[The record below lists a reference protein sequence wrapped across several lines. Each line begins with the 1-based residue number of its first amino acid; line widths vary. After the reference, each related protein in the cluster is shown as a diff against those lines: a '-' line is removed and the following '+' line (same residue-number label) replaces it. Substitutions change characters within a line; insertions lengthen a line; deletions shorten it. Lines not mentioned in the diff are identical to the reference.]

1 MSDKTTA
8 ALAAEQADVE
18 ATTTQEPELLPAAT
32 LDELEQVDLGT
43 VAEGER
49 APFRITDD
57 RCADWAIRKI
67 ADERSE
73 YDRLKALADEQ
84 IAAINEKVAAA
95 RKRMENGTS
104 YLTSCLADFF
114 ATVPHKETKTTEKYR
129 LLSGTLTFKK
139 GTTKTKLDETKL
151 VPWLKAN
158 GYGELVKVEESTRW
172 ADLKK
177 LLSYTGDIATLTET
191 GEIVEGVTVYET
203 PAIVTVDV
211 KGGTDMPETK
221 KTEAAAA
228 AAPPE
233 AACLTLRQKLVEMR
247 KACPEIVKKQH
258 SDGVSYKY
266 AKIYDVWEKITPI
279 MNELG
284 VDFDVISEQ
293 ATRHAEN
300 GDPVYWITMQTKTRN
315 GDKLMFL
322 YEADLTIRWLNLDND
337 DETIE
342 ATVHAVGWNDDPAK
356 AKGAAHTYALK
367 YYLFEKFTV
376 DQGEDDPDNS
386 DFGAQGKG
394 SGAGGRQQATQGRQG
409 QSSGRLSDAQLA
421 RLYKKAEAAGMTKE
435 RTNARIVEKYKKQD
449 PATLTRQEYDEI
461 CTSLDN
467 AAAQHNQQGGNA

>member
-8 ALAAEQADVE
+8 ALAAEQADTE
-18 ATTTQEPELLPAAT
+18 ATTTQEAELLPAAT

-191 GEIVEGVTVYET
+191 GEIVEGVTVYEALRNKPKINGHELIGDMT
-203 PAIVTVDV
+203 PAQLGITDDRHHTHKQAQAAKVWTVAHNLGKRPAVTVVDSA
-211 KGGTDMPETK
+211 GTVVIGEVDYLDDNTVRL
-221 KTEAAAA
+221 TFCAA
-228 AAPPE
+228 
-233 AACLTLRQKLVEMR
+233 
-247 KACPEIVKKQH
+247 
-258 SDGVSYKY
+258 
-266 AKIYDVWEKITPI
+266 
-279 MNELG
+279 
-284 VDFDVISEQ
+284 F
-293 ATRHAEN
+293 
-300 GDPVYWITMQTKTRN
+300 
-315 GDKLMFL
+315 
-322 YEADLTIRWLNLDND
+322 
-337 DETIE
+337 
-342 ATVHAVGWNDDPAK
+342 
-356 AKGAAHTYALK
+356 
-367 YYLFEKFTV
+367 
-376 DQGEDDPDNS
+376 
-386 DFGAQGKG
+386 
-394 SGAGGRQQATQGRQG
+394 SGTA
-409 QSSGRLSDAQLA
+409 
-421 RLYKKAEAAGMTKE
+421 YF
-435 RTNARIVEKYKKQD
+435 N
-449 PATLTRQEYDEI
+449 
-461 CTSLDN
+461 
-467 AAAQHNQQGGNA
+467 

>member
-8 ALAAEQADVE
+8 ALAAEQADAE
-18 ATTTQEPELLPAAT
+18 ATTTQETELLPAAT

-139 GTTKTKLDETKL
+139 DAARAESAELQTKLDEAKL

-203 PAIVTVDV
+203 PGIFTVDV
-211 KGGTDMPETK
+211 
-221 KTEAAAA
+221 
-228 AAPPE
+228 
-233 AACLTLRQKLVEMR
+233 
-247 KACPEIVKKQH
+247 
-258 SDGVSYKY
+258 
-266 AKIYDVWEKITPI
+266 
-279 MNELG
+279 
-284 VDFDVISEQ
+284 
-293 ATRHAEN
+293 
-300 GDPVYWITMQTKTRN
+300 
-315 GDKLMFL
+315 
-322 YEADLTIRWLNLDND
+322 
-337 DETIE
+337 
-342 ATVHAVGWNDDPAK
+342 
-356 AKGAAHTYALK
+356 
-367 YYLFEKFTV
+367 
-376 DQGEDDPDNS
+376 
-386 DFGAQGKG
+386 
-394 SGAGGRQQATQGRQG
+394 
-409 QSSGRLSDAQLA
+409 
-421 RLYKKAEAAGMTKE
+421 
-435 RTNARIVEKYKKQD
+435 
-449 PATLTRQEYDEI
+449 
-461 CTSLDN
+461 
-467 AAAQHNQQGGNA
+467 

>member
-43 VAEGER
+43 VAEGEH

-67 ADERSE
+67 
-73 YDRLKALADEQ
+73 ADEQ

-203 PAIVTVDV
+203 PGIFTVDV
-211 KGGTDMPETK
+211 
-221 KTEAAAA
+221 
-228 AAPPE
+228 
-233 AACLTLRQKLVEMR
+233 
-247 KACPEIVKKQH
+247 
-258 SDGVSYKY
+258 
-266 AKIYDVWEKITPI
+266 
-279 MNELG
+279 
-284 VDFDVISEQ
+284 
-293 ATRHAEN
+293 
-300 GDPVYWITMQTKTRN
+300 
-315 GDKLMFL
+315 
-322 YEADLTIRWLNLDND
+322 
-337 DETIE
+337 
-342 ATVHAVGWNDDPAK
+342 
-356 AKGAAHTYALK
+356 
-367 YYLFEKFTV
+367 
-376 DQGEDDPDNS
+376 
-386 DFGAQGKG
+386 
-394 SGAGGRQQATQGRQG
+394 
-409 QSSGRLSDAQLA
+409 
-421 RLYKKAEAAGMTKE
+421 
-435 RTNARIVEKYKKQD
+435 
-449 PATLTRQEYDEI
+449 
-461 CTSLDN
+461 
-467 AAAQHNQQGGNA
+467 

>member
-8 ALAAEQADVE
+8 ALAAEQADAE
-18 ATTTQEPELLPAAT
+18 ATTTQEAELLPAAT

-67 ADERSE
+67 
-73 YDRLKALADEQ
+73 ADEQ

-139 GTTKTKLDETKL
+139 GATKTKLDETKL

-203 PAIVTVDV
+203 PGIFTVDV
-211 KGGTDMPETK
+211 
-221 KTEAAAA
+221 
-228 AAPPE
+228 
-233 AACLTLRQKLVEMR
+233 
-247 KACPEIVKKQH
+247 
-258 SDGVSYKY
+258 
-266 AKIYDVWEKITPI
+266 
-279 MNELG
+279 
-284 VDFDVISEQ
+284 
-293 ATRHAEN
+293 
-300 GDPVYWITMQTKTRN
+300 
-315 GDKLMFL
+315 
-322 YEADLTIRWLNLDND
+322 
-337 DETIE
+337 
-342 ATVHAVGWNDDPAK
+342 
-356 AKGAAHTYALK
+356 
-367 YYLFEKFTV
+367 
-376 DQGEDDPDNS
+376 
-386 DFGAQGKG
+386 
-394 SGAGGRQQATQGRQG
+394 
-409 QSSGRLSDAQLA
+409 
-421 RLYKKAEAAGMTKE
+421 
-435 RTNARIVEKYKKQD
+435 
-449 PATLTRQEYDEI
+449 
-461 CTSLDN
+461 
-467 AAAQHNQQGGNA
+467 

>member
-8 ALAAEQADVE
+8 ALATEQADAE
-18 ATTTQEPELLPAAT
+18 ATTMQETELLPAAT

-139 GTTKTKLDETKL
+139 GTTKTKLDET
-151 VPWLKAN
+151 
-158 GYGELVKVEESTRW
+158 
-172 ADLKK
+172 
-177 LLSYTGDIATLTET
+177 
-191 GEIVEGVTVYET
+191 
-203 PAIVTVDV
+203 
-211 KGGTDMPETK
+211 
-221 KTEAAAA
+221 
-228 AAPPE
+228 
-233 AACLTLRQKLVEMR
+233 
-247 KACPEIVKKQH
+247 
-258 SDGVSYKY
+258 
-266 AKIYDVWEKITPI
+266 
-279 MNELG
+279 
-284 VDFDVISEQ
+284 
-293 ATRHAEN
+293 
-300 GDPVYWITMQTKTRN
+300 
-315 GDKLMFL
+315 
-322 YEADLTIRWLNLDND
+322 
-337 DETIE
+337 IE

-394 SGAGGRQQATQGRQG
+394 SGAGGSQQATQGRQG
-409 QSSGRLSDAQLA
+409 QGSGRLSDAQLA

>member
-8 ALAAEQADVE
+8 ALAAEQADTE
-18 ATTTQEPELLPAAT
+18 ATTTQEAELLPAAT

-114 ATVPHKETKTTEKYR
+114 ATVPHKET
-129 LLSGTLTFKK
+129 GTLTFKK

-203 PAIVTVDV
+203 PGIFTVDV
-211 KGGTDMPETK
+211 
-221 KTEAAAA
+221 
-228 AAPPE
+228 
-233 AACLTLRQKLVEMR
+233 
-247 KACPEIVKKQH
+247 
-258 SDGVSYKY
+258 
-266 AKIYDVWEKITPI
+266 
-279 MNELG
+279 
-284 VDFDVISEQ
+284 
-293 ATRHAEN
+293 
-300 GDPVYWITMQTKTRN
+300 
-315 GDKLMFL
+315 
-322 YEADLTIRWLNLDND
+322 
-337 DETIE
+337 
-342 ATVHAVGWNDDPAK
+342 
-356 AKGAAHTYALK
+356 
-367 YYLFEKFTV
+367 
-376 DQGEDDPDNS
+376 
-386 DFGAQGKG
+386 
-394 SGAGGRQQATQGRQG
+394 
-409 QSSGRLSDAQLA
+409 
-421 RLYKKAEAAGMTKE
+421 
-435 RTNARIVEKYKKQD
+435 
-449 PATLTRQEYDEI
+449 
-461 CTSLDN
+461 
-467 AAAQHNQQGGNA
+467 

>member
-8 ALAAEQADVE
+8 ALVAEQADTE
-18 ATTTQEPELLPAAT
+18 ATTTQEAELLPAAT

-104 YLTSCLADFF
+104 
-114 ATVPHKETKTTEKYR
+114 
-129 LLSGTLTFKK
+129 
-139 GTTKTKLDETKL
+139 
-151 VPWLKAN
+151 
-158 GYGELVKVEESTRW
+158 
-172 ADLKK
+172 
-177 LLSYTGDIATLTET
+177 
-191 GEIVEGVTVYET
+191 
-203 PAIVTVDV
+203 
-211 KGGTDMPETK
+211 
-221 KTEAAAA
+221 
-228 AAPPE
+228 
-233 AACLTLRQKLVEMR
+233 
-247 KACPEIVKKQH
+247 
-258 SDGVSYKY
+258 
-266 AKIYDVWEKITPI
+266 
-279 MNELG
+279 
-284 VDFDVISEQ
+284 
-293 ATRHAEN
+293 
-300 GDPVYWITMQTKTRN
+300 
-315 GDKLMFL
+315 

>member
-8 ALAAEQADVE
+8 ALAAEQADTE
-18 ATTTQEPELLPAAT
+18 ATTTQEAELLPAAT

-43 VAEGER
+43 VAEGKR

-67 ADERSE
+67 
-73 YDRLKALADEQ
+73 ADEQ

-203 PAIVTVDV
+203 PGIFTVDV
-211 KGGTDMPETK
+211 
-221 KTEAAAA
+221 
-228 AAPPE
+228 
-233 AACLTLRQKLVEMR
+233 
-247 KACPEIVKKQH
+247 
-258 SDGVSYKY
+258 
-266 AKIYDVWEKITPI
+266 
-279 MNELG
+279 
-284 VDFDVISEQ
+284 
-293 ATRHAEN
+293 
-300 GDPVYWITMQTKTRN
+300 
-315 GDKLMFL
+315 
-322 YEADLTIRWLNLDND
+322 
-337 DETIE
+337 
-342 ATVHAVGWNDDPAK
+342 
-356 AKGAAHTYALK
+356 
-367 YYLFEKFTV
+367 
-376 DQGEDDPDNS
+376 
-386 DFGAQGKG
+386 
-394 SGAGGRQQATQGRQG
+394 
-409 QSSGRLSDAQLA
+409 
-421 RLYKKAEAAGMTKE
+421 
-435 RTNARIVEKYKKQD
+435 
-449 PATLTRQEYDEI
+449 
-461 CTSLDN
+461 
-467 AAAQHNQQGGNA
+467 

>member
-49 APFRITDD
+49 APF
-57 RCADWAIRKI
+57 RKI

-139 GTTKTKLDETKL
+139 GATKTKLDETKL

-203 PAIVTVDV
+203 PGIFTVDV
-211 KGGTDMPETK
+211 
-221 KTEAAAA
+221 
-228 AAPPE
+228 
-233 AACLTLRQKLVEMR
+233 
-247 KACPEIVKKQH
+247 
-258 SDGVSYKY
+258 
-266 AKIYDVWEKITPI
+266 
-279 MNELG
+279 
-284 VDFDVISEQ
+284 
-293 ATRHAEN
+293 
-300 GDPVYWITMQTKTRN
+300 
-315 GDKLMFL
+315 
-322 YEADLTIRWLNLDND
+322 
-337 DETIE
+337 
-342 ATVHAVGWNDDPAK
+342 
-356 AKGAAHTYALK
+356 
-367 YYLFEKFTV
+367 
-376 DQGEDDPDNS
+376 
-386 DFGAQGKG
+386 
-394 SGAGGRQQATQGRQG
+394 
-409 QSSGRLSDAQLA
+409 
-421 RLYKKAEAAGMTKE
+421 
-435 RTNARIVEKYKKQD
+435 
-449 PATLTRQEYDEI
+449 
-461 CTSLDN
+461 
-467 AAAQHNQQGGNA
+467 

>member
-18 ATTTQEPELLPAAT
+18 ATTAQEPELLPAAT

-114 ATVPHKETKTTEKYR
+114 ATVPHKETKATEKYR

-139 GTTKTKLDETKL
+139 GATKTKLDETKL

-177 LLSYTGDIATLTET
+177 LLSYTGDIATMTET

-203 PAIVTVDV
+203 PGIFTVDV
-211 KGGTDMPETK
+211 
-221 KTEAAAA
+221 
-228 AAPPE
+228 
-233 AACLTLRQKLVEMR
+233 
-247 KACPEIVKKQH
+247 
-258 SDGVSYKY
+258 
-266 AKIYDVWEKITPI
+266 
-279 MNELG
+279 
-284 VDFDVISEQ
+284 
-293 ATRHAEN
+293 
-300 GDPVYWITMQTKTRN
+300 
-315 GDKLMFL
+315 
-322 YEADLTIRWLNLDND
+322 
-337 DETIE
+337 
-342 ATVHAVGWNDDPAK
+342 
-356 AKGAAHTYALK
+356 
-367 YYLFEKFTV
+367 
-376 DQGEDDPDNS
+376 
-386 DFGAQGKG
+386 
-394 SGAGGRQQATQGRQG
+394 
-409 QSSGRLSDAQLA
+409 
-421 RLYKKAEAAGMTKE
+421 
-435 RTNARIVEKYKKQD
+435 
-449 PATLTRQEYDEI
+449 
-461 CTSLDN
+461 
-467 AAAQHNQQGGNA
+467 

>member
-8 ALAAEQADVE
+8 ALAAEQADAE
-18 ATTTQEPELLPAAT
+18 AATTQEAELLPAAT
-32 LDELEQVDLGT
+32 PDELEQVDLGT

-67 ADERSE
+67 
-73 YDRLKALADEQ
+73 ADEQ

-203 PAIVTVDV
+203 PGIFTVDV
-211 KGGTDMPETK
+211 
-221 KTEAAAA
+221 
-228 AAPPE
+228 
-233 AACLTLRQKLVEMR
+233 
-247 KACPEIVKKQH
+247 
-258 SDGVSYKY
+258 
-266 AKIYDVWEKITPI
+266 
-279 MNELG
+279 
-284 VDFDVISEQ
+284 
-293 ATRHAEN
+293 
-300 GDPVYWITMQTKTRN
+300 
-315 GDKLMFL
+315 
-322 YEADLTIRWLNLDND
+322 
-337 DETIE
+337 
-342 ATVHAVGWNDDPAK
+342 
-356 AKGAAHTYALK
+356 
-367 YYLFEKFTV
+367 
-376 DQGEDDPDNS
+376 
-386 DFGAQGKG
+386 
-394 SGAGGRQQATQGRQG
+394 
-409 QSSGRLSDAQLA
+409 
-421 RLYKKAEAAGMTKE
+421 
-435 RTNARIVEKYKKQD
+435 
-449 PATLTRQEYDEI
+449 
-461 CTSLDN
+461 
-467 AAAQHNQQGGNA
+467 